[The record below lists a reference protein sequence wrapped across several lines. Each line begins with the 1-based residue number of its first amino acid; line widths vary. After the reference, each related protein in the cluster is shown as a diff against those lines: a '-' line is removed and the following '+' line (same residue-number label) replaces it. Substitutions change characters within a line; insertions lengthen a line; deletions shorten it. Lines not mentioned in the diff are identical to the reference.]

1 MKQIIIYSQ
10 IIVSVILIISIL
22 IQQRG
27 SALSGTFGGE
37 NNIFFG
43 RRGSEKW
50 LFILTVIFSILFFG
64 LALANLLI

>member
-10 IIVSVILIISIL
+10 IIVSVILIITIL
-22 IQQRG
+22 LQQRG

-37 NNIFFG
+37 GGVFST

-50 LFILTVIFSILFFG
+50 LFILTIIFSILFFG